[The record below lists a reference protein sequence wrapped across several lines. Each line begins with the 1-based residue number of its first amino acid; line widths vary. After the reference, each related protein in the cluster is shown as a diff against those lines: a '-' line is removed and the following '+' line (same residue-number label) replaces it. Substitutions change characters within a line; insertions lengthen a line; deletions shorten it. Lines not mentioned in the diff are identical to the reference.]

1 MTQLEATTIHP
12 ESTLVRPTGAAR
24 GTSSERDSTRDS
36 VHVRSGAQIMCEALI
51 REGVDVIFGIPG
63 GAIMP
68 FYFALPEYAGRLR
81 HVLCRHEQGAGHA
94 AEGYARATGRVGVC
108 VGTSGP
114 GATNLVTPIAD
125 AWMDSTPLVAI
136 TGQVSSAMLGKD
148 AFQETDIT
156 GITTPITK
164 HNYLVTRIDDL
175 AYVFREAF
183 HLARSGRPGPVLID
197 ITKDAQ
203 QARTLPRWDLE
214 LRLPGYRPTYEGSR
228 WQTRKAA
235 ELLASAERPLI
246 MAGNGVIQSGASDEL
261 RALAELTGVP
271 VITTLHGLG
280 AFPQDHPLSLGMPGM
295 HGWVHVNRA
304 IQECDVLLNVGGR
317 FDDRVTGKASTF
329 APRARV
335 IHVDI
340 DPSEIGKNVPVAVPI
355 VGDARRVLA
364 ALVSE
369 LSERSVRDRE
379 VVDGESTERDVPRR
393 DVPWHE
399 GPGRDASAW
408 LARIRSLQAEH
419 EPRQT
424 YRRRPSTSP
433 LAPHDVY
440 EALDRSL
447 QARGDYR
454 VVTDVGQ
461 HQMWAAQLIDWRRPR
476 THITSGGSGT
486 MGFAIPAALGVA
498 LACPNETVWVVVG
511 DGGFQMTNQE
521 LTTLLQEGVRNVKV
535 AIINNGYLG
544 MVRQWQELF
553 ENRRYSG
560 TPLTGPNFARLA
572 EAYGIRGITVEHA
585 RDVDAAI
592 TAAWTHD
599 APVVIDFRVEREAN
613 VFPIV
618 PAGGSIGEMLVGRE
632 EEAGAEKAESREQ
645 KAGTARMQEG
655 GGRRHGTSS
664 ESVVPAQAG
673 IHVARNENGSPL
685 ARE

>member
-1 MTQLEATTIHP
+1 MTQM
-12 ESTLVRPTGAAR
+12 ESTIAR
-24 GTSSERDSTRDS
+24 RRSPGGSAPRHGGEPGGSSDEAQLRT
-36 VHVRSGAQIMCEALI
+36 GAQIMCEALI
-51 REGVDVIFGIPG
+51 REGVDIIFGIPG

-68 FYFALPEYAGRLR
+68 FYFALPEYEGRLR

-136 TGQVSSAMLGKD
+136 TGQVSSALLGTD

-164 HNYLVTRIDDL
+164 HNYLVKRVEDL
-175 AYVFREAF
+175 AYVFHEAV
-183 HLARSGRPGPVLID
+183 HLASSGRPGPVLID
-197 ITKDAQ
+197 VTKDAQ
-203 QARTLPRWDLE
+203 QARAVPRWPTE
-214 LRLPGYRPTYEGSR
+214 LHLPGYRPRYEGSR
-228 WQTRKAA
+228 WQIRKAA
-235 ELLASAERPLI
+235 ELLAHAERPLI
-246 MAGNGVIQSGASDEL
+246 MAGNGVIQAGASEEL
-261 RALAELTGVP
+261 RALAERTGIP
-271 VITTLHGLG
+271 VITTLQGLG

-304 IQECDVLLNVGGR
+304 IQQCDVLLNVGAR

-340 DPSEIGKNVPVAVPI
+340 DPSEIGKNVAVAVPI
-355 VGDARRVLA
+355 VGDARSVLGA
-364 ALVSE
+364 IALEVPQ
-369 LSERSVRDRE
+369 RE
-379 VVDGESTERDVPRR
+379 
-393 DVPWHE
+393 
-399 GPGRDASAW
+399 ASAW
-408 LARIRSLQAEH
+408 LGRIRALQAQH

-424 YRRRPSTSP
+424 YRRKPSGTL

-447 QARGDYR
+447 QERGSYR

-486 MGFAIPAALGVA
+486 MGFAVPAALGVA
-498 LACPNETVWVVVG
+498 LACPDETVWAVVG
-511 DGGFQMTNQE
+511 DGGFQMTSQE

-560 TPLTGPNFARLA
+560 TPLTGPDFARLA
-572 EAYGIRGITVEHA
+572 EAHGIRGITVEHS

-592 TAAWTHD
+592 SAAWSHD

-618 PAGGSIGEMLVGRE
+618 PAGGSLGEMLVRE
-632 EEAGAEKAESREQ
+632 GVVGEEAERRKQEAESRKQE
-645 KAGTARMQEG
+645 AGTTSVQGSGFRDQELP
-655 GGRRHGTSS
+655 RTRDLSA
-664 ESVVPAQAG
+664 EAVP
-673 IHVARNENGSPL
+673 EP
-685 ARE
+685 